1 MTSSGLLQPQPQA
14 VWLTGMRIRY
24 KGRLACKSSPETRKQ
39 TSIRVSVFA
48 LNNFHF
54 LPKKHVNIS
63 KFLLHNITFFII
75 ITNIVVI
82 IVIIIV
88 KILLL
93 PLPIKGYHDFYHSP
107 FFIGR
112 NNEKDRG
119 ESKIQLL
126 SDQALLEA
134 YKKANA
140 LHLDKEFI
148 QLIKHEMTKR
158 NLIFLTQKQ
167 P

>member
-1 MTSSGLLQPQPQA
+1 LHA
-14 VWLTGMRIRY
+14 V
-24 KGRLACKSSPETRKQ
+24 
-39 TSIRVSVFA
+39 
-48 LNNFHF
+48 
-54 LPKKHVNIS
+54 
-63 KFLLHNITFFII
+63 TFFII

-88 KILLL
+88 ISLVLLH
-93 PLPIKGYHDFYHSP
+93 PIKAITSSTIP

>member
-1 MTSSGLLQPQPQA
+1 
-14 VWLTGMRIRY
+14 MR
-24 KGRLACKSSPETRKQ
+24 T
-39 TSIRVSVFA
+39 V
-48 LNNFHF
+48 
-54 LPKKHVNIS
+54 
-63 KFLLHNITFFII
+63 TFFII

-93 PLPIKGYHDFYHSP
+93 LHPIKGYHELNHSP
-107 FFIGR
+107 FFIGC

-140 LHLDKEFI
+140 LDLDKEFI

-158 NLIFLTQKQ
+158 DLIFLTQKQ